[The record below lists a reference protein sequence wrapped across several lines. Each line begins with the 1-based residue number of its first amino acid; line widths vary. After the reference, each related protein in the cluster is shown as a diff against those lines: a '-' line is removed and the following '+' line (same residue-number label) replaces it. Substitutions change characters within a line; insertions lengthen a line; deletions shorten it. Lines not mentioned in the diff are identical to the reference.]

1 MIINL
6 KTKTM
11 ILVTGATGNLGKAT
25 INSLLNKGISAN
37 HIAALVRDES
47 KSAELKSTGI
57 QVRLGDYQD
66 FESLTSA
73 FEGVEKLLLISSSSD
88 IVHRFNQHKN
98 VIDAAKESG
107 VSHIVYTGFDMK
119 DLQQSTMVEDVQYH
133 AYTNEYLKQM
143 AVPYTLMNNTLYA
156 DMIPVICGK
165 NILENGIS
173 IPAGAGKVPFLPITE
188 MAEALTVVLTTP
200 GHEYKE
206 YVIAA
211 ENAFS
216 FAEIADLISEITGT
230 TIAYNQT
237 EVMAYV
243 AQLVQLGVSEDDAA
257 YLARFAGAIA
267 KGEFDTNKSD
277 VKQLL
282 GRATTSLP
290 DFLRSVYSK

>member
-165 NILENGIS
+165 NILKNGIS
-173 IPAGAGKVPFLPITE
+173 IPAGLGKVPFLPITE
-188 MAEALTVVLTTP
+188 MAEALAVVLTTP
-200 GHEYKE
+200 GHENKE

-211 ENAFS
+211 EHAFS
-216 FAEIADLISEITGT
+216 FAEIAGIISEITGT

-237 EVMAYV
+237 EVTAYV
-243 AQLVQLGVSEDDAA
+243 AQLVLLGVSEDDAA
-257 YLARFAGAIA
+257 FLSRFAGAIA
-267 KGEFDTNKSD
+267 RGEFDTNKSD

-290 DFLRSVYSK
+290 DFLRSIYSN